1 MCYHYITPHFYY
13 IYITLLSNKR
23 ISLNKILGQMTNR
36 NLLKEAIADAKAVK
50 ETAIANAKAALE
62 EAFTP
67 HLKSMLAAKL
77 EEMDKDEEV
86 EEAMKAKKEKDMME
100 EYGVSEK
107 KDEMDEEI
115 DLNEILAELE
125 EDEDELP
132 EPPEEKLPVYEEDE
146 MEDGEMG
153 EEEID
158 LEDMTEDD
166 LKSFIED
173 VIADMIAAGELE
185 AGEEM
190 EAEEGE
196 MEAEDEMGDME
207 ELDEMDEV
215 SWNEKNNPSRGA
227 TMKALAPTK
236 VGQSTSAYAVNEVEE
251 SLADPQL
258 LDVAAGVAGLIGGGA
273 GLAYVIDA
281 LKSGKAGKAG
291 AALANA
297 LEKTAGAAGVNKP
310 TGTKMMEKK
319 EEVKEVTGASGGYDP
334 SSAAGAGL
342 ENLIDGVKALIK
354 KGGPAAKK
362 AYAVLQQLGAGAAA
376 GMREGEEEMDEMEE
390 LKKELQEVNLL
401 NAKLLYTNK
410 IFKSKNLNESQKLRV
425 LKAFDKATSVKET
438 KVIFE
443 TLNEGMASKTQKPS
457 FINEIKG
464 RASKATGFISESKQP
479 IVEVD
484 PMVARWQK
492 LAGIK

>member
-1 MCYHYITPHFYY
+1 
-13 IYITLLSNKR
+13 
-23 ISLNKILGQMTNR
+23 MTNR
-36 NLLKEAIADAKAVK
+36 DLLKEAIADAKAVK

-77 EEMDKDEEV
+77 EEMDKDEDV

-107 KDEMDEEI
+107 KDEIEEEF

-125 EDEDELP
+125 EGEDK
-132 EPPEEKLPVYEEDE
+132 EEMYEADSEEE
-146 MEDGEMG
+146 MEAG
-153 EEEID
+153 EEEIEAGEEAEMEAGEMGDEEVD

-173 VIADMIAAGELE
+173 VIADMVAAGELE

-190 EAEEGE
+190 EAEMGD
-196 MEAEDEMGDME
+196 MEAEDEMGDMDME
-207 ELDEMDEV
+207 ALDEMDEV
-215 SWNEKNNPSRGA
+215 SWNEKNNPARGA
-227 TMKALAPTK
+227 TLDKLAPTK
-236 VGQSTSAYAVNEVEE
+236 VGQTTPAYAVNENEEVEE

-258 LDVAAGVAGLIGGGA
+258 LDVAAGVAAIFGGGG
-273 GLAYVIDA
+273 GLAFMIDA

-291 AALANA
+291 EKLANA
-297 LEKTAGAAGVNKP
+297 IEKTAGAAGVNKP
-310 TGTKMMEKK
+310 TGTKMMEA
-319 EEVKEVTGASGGYDP
+319 ED
-334 SSAAGAGL
+334 
-342 ENLIDGVKALIK
+342 
-354 KGGPAAKK
+354 
-362 AYAVLQQLGAGAAA
+362 
-376 GMREGEEEMDEMEE
+376 EMGEMEE

-410 IFKSKNLNESQKLRV
+410 IFKEKTLNESQKIKV
-425 LKAFDKATSVKET
+425 LKAFDKAGSVKEA
-438 KVIFE
+438 KLIFE
-443 TLNEGMASKTQKPS
+443 TLNEGMASKTPKS
-457 FINEIKG
+457 SMMNEIKSS
-464 RASKATGFISESKQP
+464 ASKSTGVIRENRQP

>member
-1 MCYHYITPHFYY
+1 VLSPLYSTIFLIYI
-13 IYITLLSNKR
+13 ITLLSNKR

-36 NLLKEAIADAKAVK
+36 DLLKEAIADAKAVK

-77 EEMDKDEEV
+77 EEMDKDEDV

-100 EYGVSEK
+100 EFEVNEV
-107 KDEMDEEI
+107 KDEIEEEF

-125 EDEDELP
+125 EGED
-132 EPPEEKLPVYEEDE
+132 KDE
-146 MEDGEMG
+146 MYEAEEEEMEAGEEGEMEAGEMG
-153 EEEID
+153 DEEID

-173 VIADMIAAGELE
+173 VIADMVAAGELE

-190 EAEEGE
+190 EAEMGD
-196 MEAEDEMGDME
+196 MEAEEEMGDME

-215 SWNEKNNPSRGA
+215 SWNEKNNPARGA
-227 TMKALAPTK
+227 TLDKLAPTK
-236 VGQSTSAYAVNEVEE
+236 VGQTTSAYAVNEGEEEVEE
-251 SLADPQL
+251 IA
-258 LDVAAGVAGLIGGGA
+258 
-273 GLAYVIDA
+273 
-281 LKSGKAGKAG
+281 
-291 AALANA
+291 
-297 LEKTAGAAGVNKP
+297 
-310 TGTKMMEKK
+310 
-319 EEVKEVTGASGGYDP
+319 GASGGYDP

-342 ENLIDGVKALIK
+342 ENLIDGVVALIK

-376 GMREGEEEMDEMEE
+376 GMREGEKEEMDEIEE

-410 IFKSKNLNESQKLRV
+410 IFNSKTLNESQKLRV
-425 LKAFDKATSVKET
+425 LKAFDKATSVKEA

-443 TLNEGMASKTQKPS
+443 TLNEGMVSKTTKTS
-457 FINEIKG
+457 MANEIKG
-464 RASKATGFISESKQP
+464 SASKATGFISESKQP

>member
-1 MCYHYITPHFYY
+1 
-13 IYITLLSNKR
+13 
-23 ISLNKILGQMTNR
+23 MTNR
-36 NLLKEAIADAKAVK
+36 DLLKEAIADAKAVK

-77 EEMDKDEEV
+77 EEMDKDEDV

-100 EYGVSEK
+100 EFEVNEM
-107 KDEMDEEI
+107 KDEIEEEF

-125 EDEDELP
+125 EGEGKEEMDEAK
-132 EPPEEKLPVYEEDE
+132 EEE
-146 MEDGEMG
+146 MEAGEEGEMEAGEMG
-153 EEEID
+153 DEEID

-173 VIADMIAAGELE
+173 VIADMVAAGELE

-190 EAEEGE
+190 EAEMGD
-196 MEAEDEMGDME
+196 MEAEEEMGDME

-215 SWNEKNNPSRGA
+215 SWNEKNNPARGA
-227 TMKALAPTK
+227 TLDKLAPTK
-236 VGQSTSAYAVNEVEE
+236 VGQTTSAYAVNEGE
-251 SLADPQL
+251 
-258 LDVAAGVAGLIGGGA
+258 
-273 GLAYVIDA
+273 
-281 LKSGKAGKAG
+281 
-291 AALANA
+291 
-297 LEKTAGAAGVNKP
+297 
-310 TGTKMMEKK
+310 
-319 EEVKEVTGASGGYDP
+319 EEVEEVTGASGGYDP

-342 ENLIDGVKALIK
+342 ENLINGVVALIK

-376 GMREGEEEMDEMEE
+376 GMREGEEEMNEIEE

-410 IFKSKNLNESQKLRV
+410 IFNSKNLNESQKLRV
-425 LKAFDKATSVKET
+425 LKAFDKAESVKEA

-443 TLNEGMASKTQKPS
+443 TLNEGMTSKTVKTS
-457 FINEIKG
+457 MANEIKAS
-464 RASKATGFISESKQP
+464 ASKATGFISESKQP

>member
-1 MCYHYITPHFYY
+1 
-13 IYITLLSNKR
+13 
-23 ISLNKILGQMTNR
+23 MTNR
-36 NLLKEAIADAKAVK
+36 DLLKEAIADAKAVK

-77 EEMDKDEEV
+77 EEMDKDEDV
-86 EEAMKAKKEKDMME
+86 EEAMKAKEEKDMTE
-100 EYGVSEK
+100 EFEVNEG
-107 KDEMDEEI
+107 KDEMDEEF

-125 EDEDELP
+125 GGGDE
-132 EPPEEKLPVYEEDE
+132 EEE
-146 MEDGEMG
+146 MEAG
-153 EEEID
+153 EEEIEAGEEAEMEAGEMGDEEVD

-173 VIADMIAAGELE
+173 VIADMVAAGELE

-190 EAEEGE
+190 EAE
-196 MEAEDEMGDME
+196 DEMGDME
-207 ELDEMDEV
+207 ELEEMDDV
-215 SWNEKNNPSRGA
+215 SWNEKNNPARGA
-227 TMKALAPTK
+227 TLDKLAPTK
-236 VGQSTSAYAVNEVEE
+236 VGQTTSAYAVNENEEVEE

-258 LDVAAGVAGLIGGGA
+258 LDIATGVAGLIGSGA

-310 TGTKMMEKK
+310 TGTKMMEEK
-319 EEVKEVTGASGGYDP
+319 EEVEEVTGASGGYDP
-334 SSAAGAGL
+334 SMAAGAGL
-342 ENLIDGVKALIK
+342 ENIINSVTALIK

-376 GMREGEEEMDEMEE
+376 GMKEGEEEMDQMEE

-410 IFKSKNLNESQKLRV
+410 IFNAKNLNESQKLKV
-425 LKAFDKATSVKET
+425 LKAFDKATSVKEA
-438 KVIFE
+438 KVIYE

-457 FINEIKG
+457 FVNEIKG
-464 RASKATGFISESKQP
+464 RASKATGFISESKNP

-484 PMVARWQK
+484 PMVTRWQK

>member
-1 MCYHYITPHFYY
+1 
-13 IYITLLSNKR
+13 
-23 ISLNKILGQMTNR
+23 MTNR
-36 NLLKEAIADAKAVK
+36 DLLKEAIADAKAVK

-77 EEMDKDEEV
+77 EEMDKDEDV

-100 EYGVSEK
+100 EFEVNEV
-107 KDEMDEEI
+107 KDEIEEEF

-125 EDEDELP
+125 EGEDK
-132 EPPEEKLPVYEEDE
+132 EEMYEAEAEEE
-146 MEDGEMG
+146 MEAGEAEMEAGEEAEDMG

-173 VIADMIAAGELE
+173 VIADMVAAGELE

-190 EAEEGE
+190 EAEMGD
-196 MEAEDEMGDME
+196 MEAEEEMGDME

-215 SWNEKNNPSRGA
+215 SWEMKNNPAQGE
-227 TMKALAPTK
+227 TMKGLAPKK
-236 VGQSTSAYAVNEVEE
+236 VGQTTVNEVE
-251 SLADPQL
+251 
-258 LDVAAGVAGLIGGGA
+258 DV
-273 GLAYVIDA
+273 
-281 LKSGKAGKAG
+281 
-291 AALANA
+291 
-297 LEKTAGAAGVNKP
+297 
-310 TGTKMMEKK
+310 
-319 EEVKEVTGASGGYDP
+319 EEIAGASGGYDP

-342 ENLIDGVKALIK
+342 ENLIDGVVALIK

-376 GMREGEEEMDEMEE
+376 GMREGEKEEMDEIEE

-410 IFKSKNLNESQKLRV
+410 IFNSKTLNESQKLKV
-425 LKAFDKATSVKET
+425 LKAFDKATSVKEA
-438 KVIFE
+438 KVIYE
-443 TLNEGMASKTQKPS
+443 TLNEGMTSKTVKTS
-457 FINEIKG
+457 MMNEIKG

-492 LAGIK
+492 LAGINK

>member
-1 MCYHYITPHFYY
+1 VLSLYNTTFLLYLHYVT
-13 IYITLLSNKR
+13 TNKR

-77 EEMDKDEEV
+77 EEMDREDEEV
-86 EEAMKAKKEKDMME
+86 EEAMHSKKEKDTME
-100 EYGVSEK
+100 EFEVNEM
-107 KDEMDEEI
+107 KDEMDEEF

-125 EDEDELP
+125 EGGD
-132 EPPEEKLPVYEEDE
+132 KDE
-146 MEDGEMG
+146 MYEAEEEMDAEMDDMEAGEMG
-153 EEEID
+153 DEEID

-190 EAEEGE
+190 EAEMGD

-215 SWNEKNNPSRGA
+215 SWNEKNNPSRGT
-227 TMKALAPTK
+227 TMKYLAPTK
-236 VGQSTSAYAVNEVEE
+236 VGQTTSAYAVNEVEE

-297 LEKTAGAAGVNKP
+297 LEKTAKSAGTNKP
-310 TGTKMMEKK
+310 RVSEMKK
-319 EEVKEVTGASGGYDP
+319 EEVEEVTGASGGYDP

-342 ENLIDGVKALIK
+342 ENIINSVKALIK

-410 IFKSKNLNESQKLRV
+410 IFNSKNLNESQKLRV

-443 TLNEGMASKTQKPS
+443 TLNEGMVSRTQKPS
-457 FINEIKG
+457 FMNEIKG

>member
-1 MCYHYITPHFYY
+1 M
-13 IYITLLSNKR
+13 
-23 ISLNKILGQMTNR
+23 MNR
-36 NLLKEAIADAKAVK
+36 DLLKEAIADAKAVK

-77 EEMDKDEEV
+77 EEMDKDEDV
-86 EEAMKAKKEKDMME
+86 EEAMKAKKEEDMME
-100 EYGVSEK
+100 EVVVNEK
-107 KDEMDEEI
+107 KDEIEEEF

-125 EDEDELP
+125 EGEDK
-132 EPPEEKLPVYEEDE
+132 EEMYEAEAEEE
-146 MEDGEMG
+146 MEAGEAEMEAGEEAEDMG

-173 VIADMIAAGELE
+173 VIADMVAAGELE

-190 EAEEGE
+190 EAG
-196 MEAEDEMGDME
+196 EAEMDAEEEMGDME
-207 ELDEMDEV
+207 ELEEMDEV
-215 SWNEKNNPSRGA
+215 SWEMKNNPAKGD
-227 TMKALAPTK
+227 TMKNLAPTK
-236 VGQSTSAYAVNEVEE
+236 VGQTTVNEIEE

-258 LDVAAGVAGLIGGGA
+258 LDIAAGVAGIFGGGA

-297 LEKTAGAAGVNKP
+297 LEKTAGAAGTNKP
-310 TGTKMMEKK
+310 VDSKTKMTAE
-319 EEVKEVTGASGGYDP
+319 
-334 SSAAGAGL
+334 
-342 ENLIDGVKALIK
+342 
-354 KGGPAAKK
+354 AKD
-362 AYAVLQQLGAGAAA
+362 
-376 GMREGEEEMDEMEE
+376 EDEMNEIEE

-410 IFKSKNLNESQKLRV
+410 IFNAKNLNESQKLRV
-425 LKAFDKATSVKET
+425 LKAFDKATSVKEA

-443 TLNEGMASKTQKPS
+443 TLNEGMVSKTTKS
-457 FINEIKG
+457 SMVNEIKG
-464 RASKATGFISESKQP
+464 SASKATGFISESKNP

-484 PMVARWQK
+484 PMVTRWQK

>member
-1 MCYHYITPHFYY
+1 M
-13 IYITLLSNKR
+13 
-23 ISLNKILGQMTNR
+23 MNR
-36 NLLKEAIADAKAVK
+36 DLLKEAIADAKAVK

-77 EEMDKDEEV
+77 EEMDKDEDV
-86 EEAMKAKKEKDMME
+86 EEAMHSKKEKDMME
-100 EYGVSEK
+100 EFEVNEE
-107 KDEMDEEI
+107 KDEMDEEF

-125 EDEDELP
+125 KGEDA
-132 EPPEEKLPVYEEDE
+132 EEE
-146 MEDGEMG
+146 MEAGEEEMEAGEEAEMEAGEEMG
-153 EEEID
+153 DEEID

-173 VIADMIAAGELE
+173 VIADMVAAGELE

-190 EAEEGE
+190 EAEE
-196 MEAEDEMGDME
+196 EMGDME

-215 SWNEKNNPSRGA
+215 SWNEKNNPARGA
-227 TMKALAPTK
+227 TLDKLAPTK
-236 VGQSTSAYAVNEVEE
+236 VGQTLPAYAVNESEEVEE

-258 LDVAAGVAGLIGGGA
+258 LDIAAGVAGLIGSGA

-310 TGTKMMEKK
+310 TGTKMMEEK
-319 EEVKEVTGASGGYDP
+319 EEVEEVTGASGGYDP
-334 SSAAGAGL
+334 SMAAGAGL
-342 ENLIDGVKALIK
+342 ENIINSVKAMIA

-376 GMREGEEEMDEMEE
+376 GMREGEDEMDQMEE

-410 IFKSKNLNESQKLRV
+410 IFNAKNLNESQKLRV
-425 LKAFDKATSVKET
+425 LKAFDKATSVKEA

-443 TLNEGMASKTQKPS
+443 TLNEGMVSKTIKS
-457 FINEIKG
+457 SMMSEIKSS
-464 RASKATGFISESKQP
+464 ASKATGFISESKNP

-484 PMVARWQK
+484 PMVTRWQK

>member
-1 MCYHYITPHFYY
+1 MCYPPYIAPYFYNL
-13 IYITLLSNKR
+13 YITLLLNKR

-36 NLLKEAIADAKAVK
+36 DLLKEAIADAKAVK

-77 EEMDKDEEV
+77 EEMDKDEDV
-86 EEAMKAKKEKDMME
+86 EEAMKAKKEEGMME
-100 EYGVSEK
+100 EFEVNEG
-107 KDEMDEEI
+107 KDEIEEEF

-125 EDEDELP
+125 EGEDK
-132 EPPEEKLPVYEEDE
+132 EEMKEAEGEEE
-146 MEDGEMG
+146 MEAGEAEMEAGEEAEDMG

-173 VIADMIAAGELE
+173 VIADMVAAGELE

-190 EAEEGE
+190 EAEMGD
-196 MEAEDEMGDME
+196 MEAEEEMGDME
-207 ELDEMDEV
+207 ELEEMDEV
-215 SWNEKNNPSRGA
+215 SWNEKNNPARGA
-227 TMKALAPTK
+227 TLDKLAPTK
-236 VGQSTSAYAVNEVEE
+236 VGQTTPAYAVNE
-251 SLADPQL
+251 
-258 LDVAAGVAGLIGGGA
+258 
-273 GLAYVIDA
+273 
-281 LKSGKAGKAG
+281 
-291 AALANA
+291 N
-297 LEKTAGAAGVNKP
+297 
-310 TGTKMMEKK
+310 
-319 EEVKEVTGASGGYDP
+319 EEVEEVTGASGGYDP

-342 ENLIDGVKALIK
+342 ENLINGVVALIK

-376 GMREGEEEMDEMEE
+376 GMKEGEEEMNEIEE

-410 IFKSKNLNESQKLRV
+410 IFNAKNLNESQKLRV
-425 LKAFDKATSVKET
+425 LKAFDKATSVKEA

-443 TLNEGMASKTQKPS
+443 TLNEGMVSKTAKS
-457 FINEIKG
+457 SIVNEIKG
-464 RASKATGFISESKQP
+464 SASKATGFISENKQP

>member
-1 MCYHYITPHFYY
+1 M
-13 IYITLLSNKR
+13 
-23 ISLNKILGQMTNR
+23 MNR
-36 NLLKEAIADAKAVK
+36 DLLKEAIADAKAVK

-77 EEMDKDEEV
+77 EEMDKDEDV
-86 EEAMKAKKEKDMME
+86 EEAMHSKKEKDMME
-100 EYGVSEK
+100 EFEVNEE
-107 KDEMDEEI
+107 KDEMDEEF

-125 EDEDELP
+125 EGEDK
-132 EPPEEKLPVYEEDE
+132 EEMYEAEEEE
-146 MEDGEMG
+146 MEAEEGEMEAG
-153 EEEID
+153 EEMGDEEID

-173 VIADMIAAGELE
+173 VIADMVAAGELE

-190 EAEEGE
+190 EAEE
-196 MEAEDEMGDME
+196 EMGDME

-215 SWNEKNNPSRGA
+215 SWNEKNNPARGA
-227 TMKALAPTK
+227 TLDKLAPTK
-236 VGQSTSAYAVNEVEE
+236 VGQTTPAYAVNESEEVEE

-258 LDVAAGVAGLIGGGA
+258 LDIAAGVAGLIGSGA

-310 TGTKMMEKK
+310 TGTKMMEEK
-319 EEVKEVTGASGGYDP
+319 EEVEEVTGASGGYDP
-334 SSAAGAGL
+334 SMAAGAGL
-342 ENLIDGVKALIK
+342 ENIINSVKAMIA

-376 GMREGEEEMDEMEE
+376 GMREGEDEMDQMEE

-410 IFKSKNLNESQKLRV
+410 IFNAKNLNESQKLRV
-425 LKAFDKATSVKET
+425 LKAFDKATSVKEA

-443 TLNEGMASKTQKPS
+443 TLNEGMASKTVKS
-457 FINEIKG
+457 SMMNEIKSS
-464 RASKATGFISESKQP
+464 ASKATGFISESKNP

-484 PMVARWQK
+484 PMVTRWQK

>member
-1 MCYHYITPHFYY
+1 MCYPRYIAPYFYNL
-13 IYITLLSNKR
+13 YITLLLNKR

-36 NLLKEAIADAKAVK
+36 DLLKEAIADAKAVK

-77 EEMDKDEEV
+77 EEMDKDEDV
-86 EEAMKAKKEKDMME
+86 EEAMKAKKEEGMME
-100 EYGVSEK
+100 EFEVNEG
-107 KDEMDEEI
+107 KDEIEEEF

-125 EDEDELP
+125 EGKDKEDMDEAKKEDMDEAKD
-132 EPPEEKLPVYEEDE
+132 EEMYEAED
-146 MEDGEMG
+146 MEAEEEAEDMG
-153 EEEID
+153 DEEID

-173 VIADMIAAGELE
+173 VIADMVAAGELE

-190 EAEEGE
+190 EAEMGD
-196 MEAEDEMGDME
+196 MEAEEEMGDME
-207 ELDEMDEV
+207 ELEEMDEV
-215 SWNEKNNPSRGA
+215 SWNEKNNPARGA
-227 TMKALAPTK
+227 TLDKLAPTK
-236 VGQSTSAYAVNEVEE
+236 VGQTTPAYAVNE
-251 SLADPQL
+251 
-258 LDVAAGVAGLIGGGA
+258 
-273 GLAYVIDA
+273 
-281 LKSGKAGKAG
+281 
-291 AALANA
+291 N
-297 LEKTAGAAGVNKP
+297 
-310 TGTKMMEKK
+310 
-319 EEVKEVTGASGGYDP
+319 EEVEEVTGASGGYDP

-342 ENLIDGVKALIK
+342 ENLINGVVALIK

-376 GMREGEEEMDEMEE
+376 GMKEGEEEMNEIEE

-410 IFKSKNLNESQKLRV
+410 IFNAKNLNESQKLRV
-425 LKAFDKATSVKET
+425 LKAFDKATSVKEA

-443 TLNEGMASKTQKPS
+443 TLNEGMVSKTTKS
-457 FINEIKG
+457 SIVNEIKG
-464 RASKATGFISESKQP
+464 SASKATGFISENKQP